1 MRWPFRRRLYLTVD
15 NDDSDP
21 RPVGVEELLSPVLK
35 RALMATKA
43 TGAAIAL
50 NRGKGHHHMPPIF
63 AALPLRFWSR
73 RPTLPHQSPYL
84 IQLHD
89 DSNFGIGYRLREGV
103 CKIIIR
109 NDLYAGSEAGK
120 ASSALEGWR
129 PFRRFELTIE

>member
-50 NRGKGHHHMPPIF
+50 NRGKGHHHMPPI
-63 AALPLRFWSR
+63 L
-73 RPTLPHQSPYL
+73 
-84 IQLHD
+84 LHCLYG
-89 DSNFGIGYRLREGV
+89 FGHGV
-103 CKIIIR
+103 QPC
-109 NDLYAGSEAGK
+109 
-120 ASSALEGWR
+120 
-129 PFRRFELTIE
+129 LTKVHI